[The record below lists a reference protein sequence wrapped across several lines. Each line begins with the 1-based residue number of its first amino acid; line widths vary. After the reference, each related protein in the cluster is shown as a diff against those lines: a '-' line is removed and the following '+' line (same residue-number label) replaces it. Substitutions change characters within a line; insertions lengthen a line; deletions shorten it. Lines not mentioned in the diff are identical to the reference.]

1 MSKSAPVMGA
11 LWGHR
16 GDLRVWA
23 LPGLL
28 VHLGSGAGGDHVLGR
43 PIPVPYARPSEPM
56 NP

>member
-1 MSKSAPVMGA
+1 MGA